1 MLAQLEHV
9 GDQAGETGRSRTASP
24 GDRQEA
30 EPQQG
35 FGGLA
40 VGWGRWFFFHMLVS
54 LGCCARLCSSCS
66 RVSRRRKRSAP

>member
-35 FGGLA
+35 FGGSLSAGALVFFPHASFIGLLRKA
-40 VGWGRWFFFHMLVS
+40 VQLLLES
-54 LGCCARLCSSCS
+54 LPAA
-66 RVSRRRKRSAP
+66 KRSAP